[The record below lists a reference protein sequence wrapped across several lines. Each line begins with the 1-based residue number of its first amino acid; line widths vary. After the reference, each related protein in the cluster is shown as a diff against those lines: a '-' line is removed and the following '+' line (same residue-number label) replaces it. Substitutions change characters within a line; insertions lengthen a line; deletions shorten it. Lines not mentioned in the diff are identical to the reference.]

1 MKPNAAEVG
10 KMIRQIRTDLG
21 CSMAQFGELIS
32 DSPKTTVNNWERGI
46 NLPKDDK
53 LKKIALLGKISIEEL
68 LYGSPEEFITKIG
81 IEHFRFQFNLL
92 FVQQVIAF
100 LEQRKINLY
109 DEMTVIEMI
118 QSIMD
123 SGAFVER
130 ESAYLSFSPIIG
142 SDNLYLTVVTKNE
155 ESGKPTFYVYVEAE
169 ENRVHFLPYTFAERQ
184 EELYFEQPILK
195 GQVKS
200 DYFTRQFPLL
210 DVSLKKSTIVYYGI
224 DKEKQKM
231 NVMEYSY
238 NDSAKTFD
246 KSQMTEKSILYKPF
260 QMETEKMIAYLKS
273 ISNENK

>member
-231 NVMEYSY
+231 NVREYSY

-246 KSQMTEKSILYKPF
+246 KSQMIEKSILYKPF